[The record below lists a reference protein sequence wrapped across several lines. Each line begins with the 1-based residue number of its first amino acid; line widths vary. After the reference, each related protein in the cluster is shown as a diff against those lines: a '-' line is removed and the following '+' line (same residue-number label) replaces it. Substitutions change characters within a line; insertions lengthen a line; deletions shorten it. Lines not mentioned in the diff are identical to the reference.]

1 VKTDRIEALVNWR
14 NISNAIG
21 YGSMSAGSE
30 GEAETEAKPKARISR
45 AR

>member
-1 VKTDRIEALVNWR
+1 VNWR

-21 YGSMSAGSE
+21 YGSMSSKVE
-30 GEAETEAKPKARISR
+30 GEAEAEAKPKARISR